1 MDMQKKIED
10 RFGRIMLS
18 PCQLPRDINGAAG
31 RILRILWIGARAAGA
46 EFGTG
51 AGIGIR
57 MSAGYS
63 IEYGSKPRRTV
74 RTGASAANIRAIRG

>member
-1 MDMQKKIED
+1 MFHDVSRINCAMMDMQKKIED

-18 PCQLPRDINGAAG
+18 PCQFPRDINSAAG
-31 RILRILWIGARAAGA
+31 HMFRILWIGARAAGA

-57 MSAGYS
+57 MSSGYS
-63 IEYGSKPRRTV
+63 IE
-74 RTGASAANIRAIRG
+74 